1 MTRLA
6 AHEAMNRRVLACWAA
21 VAALLALVAHVPSLA
36 NGLVLDD
43 ADAILE
49 NEAARDPLA
58 WRRLLLA
65 SSWVASDRPTTSYR
79 PLTTWT
85 FAVNHALHGERPFGY
100 HLVNVVAHA
109 GVAALVV
116 CFAGTLGLPATAA
129 GLAGALFAV
138 HPVDS
143 EAVAAVVGRAEIL
156 SAGFA
161 LLALIAWRRTAL
173 PVRMGGVAAY
183 ALALLAKEYA
193 IALVLLLPLADLL
206 FTDEG
211 SPGLFLRRCRG
222 ARAFAY
228 VGLALVTGGYLAL
241 RAVALGGVIG
251 AQGRGPGQIPFWLN
265 PIASAAPMTR
275 VLTALEVLALALWR
289 LVAPFRLSAAYYY
302 RQIPVVSSPT
312 EPGAALGLVVATG
325 VVALAVV
332 LWRNRAAFFC
342 LALALSSY
350 AVVSNLVV
358 PIGTLFGERF
368 LYLPSVGFCT
378 LVAMGLVRTRG
389 RARIAAFSLAAVL
402 VVVWGVRTGLRTRV
416 WHDDVTLAESMVAS
430 APESAHAHA
439 YLGTTYAFLGRRD
452 DAIRELERALA
463 IYPDHV
469 EALYNAGTIYMQEG
483 RTAEALDLLRRA
495 TTLDPTHFGAWI
507 NRATLH
513 SQARDFPA
521 ALAAADRA
529 VALRPGLPNGHVM
542 RGFALLGLGRATDA
556 RLAFE
561 KALALPHAAPDAL
574 LGFGEAA
581 LAEGNEAVAAR
592 ALERLVG
599 IAPTPDAYH
608 ALAEAYRRAGRA
620 DDAARATAAA
630 HARYPDDPSF

>member
-1 MTRLA
+1 
-6 AHEAMNRRVLACWAA
+6 VLACWAA
-21 VAALLALVAHVPSLA
+21 VAALLAFVAYVPSLA

-49 NEAARDPLA
+49 NEAVRDPLA

-85 FAVNHALHGERPFGY
+85 FALNHALHGERPFGY
-100 HLVNVVAHA
+100 HLANVVAHA

-116 CFAGTLGLPATAA
+116 CFAGTLGLPAPTA

-138 HPVDS
+138 HPVES

-156 SAGFA
+156 SAGLV
-161 LLALIAWRRTAL
+161 LLALIAWRRDSWL
-173 PVRMGGVAAY
+173 PVRMAAVAAY

-193 IALVLLLPLADLL
+193 IALVVLLPLGDLL
-206 FTDEG
+206 FDDHG
-211 SPGLFLRRCRG
+211 SPGVFLRRCRG
-222 ARAFAY
+222 VRALSY
-228 VGLALVTGGYLAL
+228 VALAAVTAGYLAL
-241 RAVALGGVIG
+241 RAVALGGVVG

-289 LVAPFRLSAAYYY
+289 LVAPFQLSAAYYY
-302 RQIPVVSSPT
+302 RQIPVVSSPAD
-312 EPGAALGLVVATG
+312 PGAALGLVVATG
-325 VVALAVV
+325 LVVLAVV
-332 LWRNRAAFFC
+332 LWRSRVAFFC
-342 LALALSSY
+342 LVLALATY

-368 LYLPSVGFCT
+368 LYLPCVGFCT
-378 LVAMGLVRTRG
+378 LVAMGLMRPSHG
-389 RARIAAFSLAAVL
+389 RARIAAVTLAVLL

-416 WHDDVTLAESMVAS
+416 WRDDLTLAESMVAS
-430 APESAHAHA
+430 APESAHAHF
-439 YLGTTYAFLGRRD
+439 YLGTTYVFLGRHV
-452 DAIRELERALA
+452 DATREIEKALA

-469 EALYNAGTIYMQEG
+469 EALYNLGTLEMQDG
-483 RTAEALDLLRRA
+483 RFAKALELLRRV
-495 TTLDPTHFGAWI
+495 TTLDPGHFGAWI
-507 NRATLH
+507 NISMLDT
-513 SQARDFPA
+513 QARDFPA

-529 VALRPGLPNGHVM
+529 VALRPDKPNGHVM

-581 LAEGNEAVAAR
+581 LGEGNLPVASR
-592 ALERLVG
+592 ALERLVA
-599 IAPTPDAYH
+599 IAPTPDAYR
-608 ALAEAYRRAGRA
+608 ALVETYRRAGRD
-620 DDAARATAAA
+620 DDAARAAATA